1 MMMMI
6 IMIVKMMSSYP
17 HDAHS
22 IKCDIGCEEN
32 IFLILTNRAL
42 THSSFIL
49 YMYLPSYLHL
59 LLSSQIHSSA
69 AQCCPCG
76 RVDEVSLWEQ
86 GVGGC
91 SEGVPSQVRRGIDIY
106 EWIEG

>member
-1 MMMMI
+1 MMMI
-6 IMIVKMMSSYP
+6 MMIVMMMSSCP
-17 HDAHS
+17 HVAHA
-22 IKCDIGCEEN
+22 ITCDSGCEEH
-32 IFLILTNRAL
+32 IFIILTIREL

-49 YMYLPSYLHL
+49 YMYLPFYLHL
-59 LLSSQIHSSA
+59 LLSPQIHSSA
-69 AQCCPCG
+69 AQCCLCG
-76 RVDEVSLWEQ
+76 RANEVSLWEQ